1 MTYEKGQSPGP
12 RPVTH
17 RQLDYMTWAE
27 AQQFMEH
34 SDAAILPVGAV
45 EMHGPH
51 LPLGNDYLTA
61 WAVAR
66 LAAARCDA
74 VVLPPLAYTWTG
86 ATRPFAGTVS
96 IPADL
101 VIRFIKA
108 ICSSLIEH
116 GFRRIV
122 LTSIHGPDSWT
133 LSLAARQV
141 FEEQGVPVAFFNP
154 FPLDARTGKLLGELG
169 EQFAQQEE
177 LEPGFTEPSLLLAAC
192 EVLGLGD
199 LVDLDAEALEAV
211 PQPVAQQQVKRR
223 GTVGFYYTDPSQ
235 HVPKPANPSKELGRL
250 GLEAAAEQLARL
262 IEDLADYQHSIGQV

>member
-1 MTYEKGQSPGP
+1 MVEQRDQGPGP
-12 RPVTH
+12 RPITR

-34 SDAAILPVGAV
+34 SDAAILPVGTV

-74 VVLPPLAYTWTG
+74 VVLPPLAYSWTG

-96 IPADL
+96 VPADL
-101 VIRFIKA
+101 VIRFVKA
-108 ICSSLIEH
+108 ICASLIEH

-122 LTSIHGPDSWT
+122 LVSIHGPDSWT
-133 LSLAARQV
+133 LSLTARQV

-154 FPLDARTGKLLGELG
+154 LPLDARTGKLLGDLG
-169 EQFAQQEE
+169 EKFIRREE
-177 LEPGFTEPSLLLAAC
+177 LDPGFTEPSLLLAAC
-192 EVLGLGD
+192 EVLGLGE
-199 LVDLDAEALEAV
+199 LVDLEAQALEAV
-211 PQPVAQQQVKRR
+211 PRPPAQQQVKQR

-235 HVPKPANPSKELGRL
+235 HVPKPDNPSKELGRL
-250 GLEAAAEQLARL
+250 GLEAAAEQLAQLVR
-262 IEDLADYQHSIGQV
+262 DLAEYRPSAGQL